1 MFLFSIIVSAVLQQ
15 TAVDVPVPPVEPAPA
30 PSQTVTSVTPEPP
43 KITKPKKISSVIDLQ
58 PNAKRDQV
66 NIPASEK
73 QEDGKTV
80 KTPEHTLELVNLNPL
95 IGSWFV
101 LTKQT
106 GKEKKSFHIELQV
119 PETDQLQ
126 LSSTGL
132 KIIRADGAGS
142 VEINCENFDDAL
154 MKRLIA
160 EQKSNLSYSEI
171 CEKRAL
177 VRHQITGRQTAKE
190 FVSGFLRDNLWGGE
204 QITTVVKETF
214 FQDKFLLSAKPEKES
229 TSATPQTSAPA
240 PKPEAPAGPLPGR
253 IDDAF
258 RGNTLVVSEFG
269 IKLVGNPEKLTVGEW
284 YEIEG
289 QPGMYASVIEAG
301 MVEKSILNS
310 HKNIVGPLDRI
321 ETDAI
326 ALMIAFRK
334 NQFDAGFMIGTDH
347 PRVDW
352 SERALES
359 QVDKSKPGPDG
370 IGTIEP
376 LIGTGKVIP
385 AHVPRTAASFIGGF
399 KRSHSAFKWGPFAK
413 IHASSHYGFIE
424 QGVVLSRLIPGLST
438 ILINDKNEMSIKTWT
453 AEDDV
458 TLLPTIKHARQNG
471 VPLID
476 GMAAVVEPV
485 ASVVSTPTTISPP
498 IPSPA
503 TPVPVATTTPVPVV
517 TTTPVP
523 AASTTPL
530 VSTDTATTIPV
541 SDASPQPTLPAPK
554 MLPVPGALVNQWGP
568 GNWSGSIESKLRA
581 LRAGLCQQPQTNG
594 DYLIYGYFSTA
605 TPNAM
610 ARVFQ
615 AYGCDHALHLDMNAL
630 EHTYF
635 AVYEKSGDNFMTQH
649 LIKGMHV
656 LDSKYDGKSLPRF
669 LGSADNR
676 DFFYLMRK

>member
-15 TAVDVPVPPVEPAPA
+15 TAVEVPVPPTEPTQTAVEVPVLPTEPTPAPT
-30 PSQTVTSVTPEPP
+30 QTVTSVTPEPP
-43 KITKPKKISSVIDLQ
+43 KIVKPKKISSVIDLQ

-73 QEDGKTV
+73 QEDGKAV
-80 KTPEHTLELVNLNPL
+80 KTAEHTLELVNLNPV

-101 LTKQT
+101 LTIQT

-126 LSSTGL
+126 LSPTGL
-132 KIIRADGAGS
+132 KIMRADGAGS
-142 VEINCENFDDAL
+142 VEVSCETFDDAL
-154 MKRLIA
+154 MKRLVA
-160 EQKSNLSYSEI
+160 ERKNNLSYSEI

-214 FQDKFLLSAKPEKES
+214 FQDKFLLSAKPEKENA
-229 TSATPQTSAPA
+229 TATPQTPA
-240 PKPEAPAGPLPGR
+240 PKPEAPAGPLAGR
-253 IDDAF
+253 IDEAF
-258 RGNTLVVSEFG
+258 RGNTLVISEFG

-310 HKNIVGPLDRI
+310 HKNIVGALDRI

-385 AHVPRTAASFIGGF
+385 AHVPRTVASFIGGF

-413 IHASSHYGFIE
+413 IHAASHYGFIE

-453 AEDDV
+453 IEDDV

-476 GMAAVVEPV
+476 GMAAVIEPV
-485 ASVVSTPTTISPP
+485 ASVVAPTATVTPKPIPTT
-498 IPSPA
+498 
-503 TPVPVATTTPVPVV
+503 V
-517 TTTPVP
+517 TPVP
-523 AASTTPL
+523 AATT
-530 VSTDTATTIPV
+530 TATVSAEPVNQMPV
-541 SDASPQPTLPAPK
+541 SDVQPQPAVAAPK

-581 LRAGLCQQPQTNG
+581 LRAGLCQQPQPG
-594 DYLIYGYFSTA
+594 SDYLIYGYFSTA

-656 LDSKYDGKSLPRF
+656 LDSKYEGKSLPRF